1 MNDQIILQRVIRDP
15 KRVFMLGGGYL
26 IPKIRDDGKKMDI
39 EDEYKEAVDN
49 LFKTPNYLNFINRL
63 IEKLKTIPNT
73 DLFDYIPEF
82 PLIIED
88 SDFLGNLLGG
98 SIDKQH
104 FRADIFFTR
113 LGIIVELD
121 SSWHKDPKIDQA
133 RDRYIE
139 YTWGIKTVRVEL
151 GLVDS
156 KANKSTLDSR
166 FEEIW
171 KILKAAYSRVL
182 KNRMLIRN
190 GKPGTLDFPYIIN
203 YNSYLIRQFRREER
217 DTIKICEK
225 YLESQKG
232 FYTSK
237 TVVLYLKNLNSKDL
251 KLFNDPILY
260 FEEKLQRLLSY
271 IYGKDL
277 RVIRP

>member
-1 MNDQIILQRVIRDP
+1 MNDQIILQRIIRDP
-15 KRVFMLGGGYL
+15 KRVFIIGGYL

-39 EDEYKEAVDN
+39 EDEYNNAISS
-49 LFKTPNYLNFINRL
+49 LYKTPNYPNFIHRL
-63 IEKLKTIPNT
+63 VEKLTNITDT
-73 DLFDYIPEF
+73 DLFEFIPEF

-88 SDFLGNLLGG
+88 SNFLSNLLGG
-98 SIDKQH
+98 NIDKQH
-104 FRADIFFTR
+104 FRADIFFQR

-121 SSWHKDPKIDQA
+121 SSWHKDPKIDQV

-156 KANKSTLDSR
+156 EENKEILDSR

-171 KILKAAYSRVL
+171 KVLEAAYNKVL
-182 KNRMLIRN
+182 KNRMLIRS
-190 GKPGTLDFPYIIN
+190 GKPGTLDFPYIVN
-203 YNSYLIRQFRREER
+203 YNTYLIRQFRREER

-237 TVVLYLKNLNSKDL
+237 TVVLNLKNLDSKDL
-251 KLFNDPILY
+251 KLFNNPVLY
-260 FEEKLQRLLSY
+260 FEERLQRLLSY